1 MRLRLK
7 ATKNIKLSLIFP
19 VAQPT
24 VRGLSKLNVK
34 ILINKRK
41 TSKISK
47 TNKDHYSTA
56 EIKQESAAD
65 LVKKA
70 EVKQSAGMDLYE
82 LINNFVDVDS
92 SGIMNAH

>member
-1 MRLRLK
+1 M
-7 ATKNIKLSLIFP
+7 
-19 VAQPT
+19 QPT
-24 VRGLSKLNVK
+24 VIWDFDLSEPNVK

-41 TSKISK
+41 TSKILK

-70 EVKQSAGMDLYE
+70 VVKQSAGTDSHGHE